1 MHKYRLVYSQTLVA
15 RSHCAATRPLV
26 RAQRKTVDRNFM
38 VMVVVV
44 VMVVLVVVIGNPL
57 GKAHQLWHGRTLSFK
72 RQEKKQASNG
82 NHPYFFSIPLTSV
95 SCIVSCRIRRSGIR
109 ASESRVAFP
118 LGTDIYR
125 NDHSPSGFSSPSPG
139 CTTLIQSHS
148 GISHT
153 RRFQFSLVYPVPGY
167 LACDVAYLVM

>member
-38 VMVVVV
+38 VMVLVV
-44 VMVVLVVVIGNPL
+44 VMVVLLVVIGNPL

-72 RQEKKQASNG
+72 RQEKKQPSNE
-82 NHPYFFSIPLTSV
+82 NHPYFFIPLTSV
-95 SCIVSCRIRRSGIR
+95 SCIVSCRIRRIGVR
-109 ASESRVAFP
+109 ASESRVTFP
-118 LGTDIYR
+118 MGTDIYR
-125 NDHSPSGFSSPSPG
+125 NDHSPSWFSSPSPG
-139 CTTLIQSHS
+139 CTTLIHSHS
-148 GISHT
+148 GVSYT
-153 RRFQFSLVYPVPGY
+153 RRFQFSLIYPVPGY